1 MTRLKDEYIKS
12 SGSESEM
19 ISIVIIILLLVLNAF
34 FVAAEF
40 ALVKARGL
48 RIESL
53 AASGNSAAKL
63 TVRIQKNLEAYLAAC
78 QLGITMASLG
88 LGWIGEPAVAS
99 LLKPLFHVVGIS
111 ESLTHTISFI
121 LGFLIFSSLHIVVGE
136 QVPKTFAIRRAEQV
150 SLLIAYP
157 LHLAYLVVWP
167 LNWCLNKTSAVILS
181 WFNVAEATHGDVF
194 TDEELKH
201 LVSASHEHGNLEQQK
216 ATMLRNLFEFD
227 QNSVQRVMIPRHAIC
242 TLDVAQDAQV
252 NRRTVFASGHSR
264 FPLIDSNKG
273 NQILGVILVKTLHQA
288 ISEPTDDAID
298 PWATLKTYCRPA
310 LVIPESQK
318 TASLFDLMREQRN
331 HLALVVDEYGKL
343 SGIVTLEDLLEE
355 IVGDIE
361 DETDL
366 PSPANMITR
375 TGNDAWT
382 VDGLAKLTSLERH
395 FDIEFPDDIDAN
407 SMSGLIMER
416 LRHMPKEGSSITEC
430 GYQFTILGI
439 VESRVGT
446 VKITSVIGPPSPYD
460 NTRIKTS

>member
-1 MTRLKDEYIKS
+1 MTSIA
-12 SGSESEM
+12 
-19 ISIVIIILLLVLNAF
+19 IIVILLALNAF

-48 RIESL
+48 RIERL
-53 AASGNSAAKL
+53 AASGNNAAKL

-88 LGWIGEPAVAS
+88 LGWIGEPAVAA
-99 LLKPLFHVVGIS
+99 LLKPLFHIAGIS

-150 SLLIAYP
+150 SLRIAYP
-157 LHLAYLVVWP
+157 LHVAYLLVWP
-167 LNWCLNKTSAVILS
+167 LNWCLNRTSAAILS
-181 WFNVAEATHGDVF
+181 WFNVAPATHGDVF

-227 QNSVQRVMIPRHAIC
+227 QNSVQRVMIPRHSIR
-242 TLDVAQDAQV
+242 TLDIARDAQD
-252 NRRTVFASGHSR
+252 NRRTVFSSGHSR
-264 FPLIDSNKG
+264 FPLIDSSKG
-273 NQILGVILVKTLHQA
+273 DQILGVILVKALHRATSESKEDTL
-288 ISEPTDDAID
+288 D
-298 PWATLKTYCRPA
+298 PWSSLGKYCRPA

-366 PSPANMITR
+366 PSPANAITK
-375 TGNDAWT
+375 TGNDLWI
-382 VDGLAKLTSLERH
+382 VDGMAKLTNLERH
-395 FDIEFPDDIDAN
+395 FGIEFPGDIDAN
-407 SMSGLIMER
+407 SLSGLIMER
-416 LRHMPKEGSSITEC
+416 LQHMPQEGSSIVEC
-430 GYQFTILGI
+430 AYQFTILGI
-439 VESRVGT
+439 VDSRVGT
-446 VKITSVIGPPSPYD
+446 VQITSVVGPPHPLSH
-460 NTRIKTS
+460 SLGGLQS